1 MKADKYSASEFLK
14 NNGNYLKEELIE
26 IFKNA
31 KENGYKIYLCKK
43 CSADITSN
51 ESGICTI
58 CEEAIDEDNNDLEI
72 KNEVYDGQDMHKY
85 YEENCEWIELINDLG
100 DDK

>member
-1 MKADKYSASEFLK
+1 MTKKEVRYLV
-14 NNGNYLKEELIE
+14 NYRIE
-26 IFKNA
+26 ILQIIRKYNLMEDID
-31 KENGYKIYLCKK
+31 KLNCVD
-43 CSADITSN
+43 DITSN